1 MIGLRPQRNFPVLLL
16 QSRKMKG
23 YTLQQ
28 NRCTSSSRSHSLS
41 SSIIQ
46 YPHLVQYST
55 HIQYNLQWILFKP
68 YKVLNTCNT
77 MGQYHG
83 LQQNHVPKPCARPN
97 HLGLNLKSRLTH
109 AILWDNTMGYNK
121 PCAQNHALDLTT
133 FDSIPS
139 QG

>member
-1 MIGLRPQRNFPVLLL
+1 MQNTLNITERHRYNVVHPNDGLRPQRNFPFLLL

-28 NRCTSSSRSHSLS
+28 NRCTSSSHSHSLS
-41 SSIIQ
+41 SSTIQ
-46 YPHLVQYST
+46 CPHPVQYST
-55 HIQYNLQWILFKP
+55 HIQYHTVLSTIQCNLQWSLLKP
-68 YKVLNTCNT
+68 YKVLITCKT

-83 LQQNHVPKPCARPN
+83 IQQTMFPNHV
-97 HLGLNLKSRLTH
+97 
-109 AILWDNTMGYNK
+109 
-121 PCAQNHALDLTT
+121 LDLTT